1 MEFHLWM
8 RYNFIKNRQP
18 TEKQAIGEDKRR
30 MEDTSD
36 IEREKTV
43 EYGENVNV
51 KIVYPENVSE
61 VIRQQKLNRMYDI
74 FSGAMRRNSVE
85 KIAE

>member
-1 MEFHLWM
+1 ME
-8 RYNFIKNRQP
+8 N
-18 TEKQAIGEDKRR
+18 
-30 MEDTSD
+30 TSVAK
-36 IEREKTV
+36 REKAV
-43 EYGENVNV
+43 EYVNENVNV
-51 KIVYPENVSE
+51 KIVYPENVPE

>member
-1 MEFHLWM
+1 
-8 RYNFIKNRQP
+8 
-18 TEKQAIGEDKRR
+18 